1 MRVHY
6 ARVICRPAVRSAH
19 QTEKYKYW
27 VGAVTQQVT
36 VACIR
41 ARACIITLEG
51 LGIGMCTR
59 SYVN

>member
-1 MRVHY
+1 M
-6 ARVICRPAVRSAH
+6 ICRPAVRSAH
-19 QTEKYKYW
+19 QTEDLKYW